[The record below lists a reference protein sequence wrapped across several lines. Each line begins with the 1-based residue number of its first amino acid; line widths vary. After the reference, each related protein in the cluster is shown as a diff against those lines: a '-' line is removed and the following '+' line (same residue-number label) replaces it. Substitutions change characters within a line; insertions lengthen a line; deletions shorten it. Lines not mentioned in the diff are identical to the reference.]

1 MGQWGLTYPNK
12 KEKLINMKILSLM
25 TPQIYKDFSS
35 WMADIPAVD
44 YGVNTQAAVDA
55 LRGGMQSYFDGA
67 MSLDDMLTEAENTYK
82 MQVGE

>member
-1 MGQWGLTYPNK
+1 
-12 KEKLINMKILSLM
+12 
-25 TPQIYKDFSS
+25 
-35 WMADIPAVD
+35 MADIPAVD